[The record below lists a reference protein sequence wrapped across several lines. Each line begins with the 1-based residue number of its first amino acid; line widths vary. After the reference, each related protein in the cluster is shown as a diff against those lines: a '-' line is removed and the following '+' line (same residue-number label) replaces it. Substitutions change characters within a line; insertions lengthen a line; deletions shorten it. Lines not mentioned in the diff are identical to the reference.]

1 MSAYI
6 YDIATAV
13 PKSYESQQSI
23 RDIIKDHLA
32 DDRRTRSIVH
42 QMYVHSGI
50 EKRHVAHVEEFRN
63 NDQSFFHRIF
73 DAHEMPGTEERNAIY
88 KKEATRLYVEVANK
102 LLEQNPEIDKHKI
115 THVITVSCTGF
126 FAPGPD
132 YELVRHLGLSP
143 ATQRYHLGFMGCY
156 ASIPSLKMAKQF
168 VDADPNA
175 LVLMVSCELSTLH
188 LQNDLSLDNLIAG
201 SVFADGAAGVL
212 VGAKPPA
219 RKGYEMQYFTS
230 DIAYEGEGDMAWT
243 IGNFGFKLRLSSYVP
258 NIIGGNI
265 EKIMEPLFTSLNIT
279 KNDTTTWAVHPG
291 GRAILD
297 KVEDSLQ
304 LRSEQIQASRSVLA
318 NYGNMSSATILFVLD
333 YVRRS
338 GIDSGSKVL
347 PIAFGPGLTIETGLF
362 RYLKT

>member
-13 PKSYESQQSI
+13 PNSFETQESI
-23 RDIIKDHLA
+23 RDIIKQNLA

-50 EKRHVAHVEEFRN
+50 EKRHVAHAEEFHSDN
-63 NDQSFFHRIF
+63 HSFFHRIF
-73 DAHEMPGTEERNAIY
+73 DTKELPGTEERNEIY
-88 KKEATRLYVEVANK
+88 KEEATRLYVEVANK
-102 LLEQNPEIDKHKI
+102 LLKQNPEIDKHKI

-156 ASIPSLKMAKQF
+156 ASIPALKMAKQF
-168 VDADPNA
+168 VDANPDA

-188 LQNDLSLDNLIAG
+188 LQADLSLDNLIAG
-201 SVFADGAAGVL
+201 SVFADGAAGAL
-212 VGAKPPA
+212 VGSKPPV
-219 RKGYEMQYFTS
+219 RKGYDMQYFTS
-230 DIAYEGEGDMAWT
+230 DIAYEGESDMAWT
-243 IGNFGFKLRLSSYVP
+243 IGDHGFKLRLSNYVP
-258 NIIGGNI
+258 AIIESNI
-265 EKIMEPLFTSLNIT
+265 EKILKPLFSSMNISP
-279 KNDTTTWAVHPG
+279 NDINTWAVHPG

-297 KVEDSLQ
+297 KVETSLD
-304 LRSEQIQASRSVLA
+304 LKAKQIQPSRKVLA

-333 YVRRS
+333 EVRRS
-338 GIDSGSKVL
+338 GIDSGSNVL

-362 RYLKT
+362 KYLEA